1 MKSDELS
8 FLKLLQLGDSALPI
22 GGMAHSFGLE
32 MLVAEELLNVA
43 SLEEFLRTY
52 LEEAGVLEG
61 AFCRAGFGAVVGGGR
76 ELRVDHWL
84 EVNARLG
91 ALKAARESR
100 GASASLGQRF
110 MQLALALE
118 SSAVFQI
125 AVSET
130 RSAGVAIHH
139 SPAVGLAACVFGLDA
154 DSAVPG
160 YLHQSMAALISAC
173 QRLLPLGQTAAAQLL
188 WDLKP
193 HILVAAQRSAEA
205 SWQEACCFLPV
216 LDWGAMEHAALHTRL
231 FIS

>member
-1 MKSDELS
+1 MSDELS

-118 SSAVFQI
+118 SSAVFQV
-125 AVSET
+125 ALSET

-154 DSAVPG
+154 DSAVLG
-160 YLHQSMAALISAC
+160 YLHQSMATLISAC

-193 HILVAAQRSAEA
+193 DICVAAQRSAET
-205 SWQEACCFLPV
+205 SWEEACCFLPV